1 MKKNIIICLICFSII
16 FLVGCTLP
24 SQPGQTP
31 NAGKYKVVFCD
42 NYVGEK
48 IEQYYDEKAMP
59 LEREDLV
66 GYVFEGWYEDSNF
79 TAKYDFQSIL
89 TSDIMLFAKYTEPI
103 YKSSYLKDISK
114 FEKLTH
120 LEVEVIASYVGE
132 DYIICEEGLGLLIKT
147 DKEICEKITPFT
159 MISLKLAVENG
170 EIIKVLDTETISRV
184 ITLSF
189 PNLSKAYELEYMSY
203 KNFKYQLVNYK
214 GVVTSI
220 DEENKIAILDE
231 IFKVKFDCNMP
242 KVLTDVEC
250 TLENLVVMDD
260 VNYHFLYQSFSR
272 IEQKVKAPT
281 TTINDYETL
290 DDILDDFEY
299 PITKGLPSVGSPSV
313 LVIPIE
319 FTDYLAPSDMKEN
332 LELAFF
338 DKTGKTGWESLS
350 SYYYKSS
357 YGALD
362 IKGTVLE
369 PFNTGKTSKYY
380 ENKYNQGNEDVDYEI
395 IQAAL
400 KYYDSMINYSEY
412 DYNQDGYIDSIY
424 FVYTAPVS
432 YGESYDEC
440 DLWWAYT
447 YEYFTED
454 YEYYDNVEVDYY
466 VFMGYDFL
474 FEELCYGDNPLYVN
488 INASTI
494 IHETGHLLGLDDY
507 YDYDA
512 SIGPDGGLGG
522 ADMMDSNVGD
532 HNAYSKIL
540 LGWINPQVITGTGII
555 ELSSFSIT
563 GEVLIIKKENDN
575 NLFSEYL
582 IIEFYDQSGL
592 NKVFSDGYNLYSEN
606 GLKIYH
612 VDADLKTNPDSI
624 TDITEMNNT
633 DTRYKLISILEADG
647 NNNIT
652 SGDGYFENGDLYQPG
667 DKLIDYK
674 WHDKSLLE
682 YDIYVKYIEGY
693 KIIIE
698 IK

>member
-1 MKKNIIICLICFSII
+1 
-16 FLVGCTLP
+16 
-24 SQPGQTP
+24 
-31 NAGKYKVVFCD
+31 
-42 NYVGEK
+42 
-48 IEQYYDEKAMP
+48 
-59 LEREDLV
+59 
-66 GYVFEGWYEDSNF
+66 
-79 TAKYDFQSIL
+79 
-89 TSDIMLFAKYTEPI
+89 
-103 YKSSYLKDISK
+103 
-114 FEKLTH
+114 
-120 LEVEVIASYVGE
+120 
-132 DYIICEEGLGLLIKT
+132 
-147 DKEICEKITPFT
+147 
-159 MISLKLAVENG
+159 
-170 EIIKVLDTETISRV
+170 
-184 ITLSF
+184 
-189 PNLSKAYELEYMSY
+189 
-203 KNFKYQLVNYK
+203 
-214 GVVTSI
+214 
-220 DEENKIAILDE
+220 
-231 IFKVKFDCNMP
+231 
-242 KVLTDVEC
+242 
-250 TLENLVVMDD
+250 
-260 VNYHFLYQSFSR
+260 
-272 IEQKVKAPT
+272 
-281 TTINDYETL
+281 
-290 DDILDDFEY
+290 
-299 PITKGLPSVGSPSV
+299 
-313 LVIPIE
+313 
-319 FTDYLAPSDMKEN
+319 
-332 LELAFF
+332 
-338 DKTGKTGWESLS
+338 
-350 SYYYKSS
+350 
-357 YGALD
+357 
-362 IKGTVLE
+362 
-369 PFNTGKTSKYY
+369 
-380 ENKYNQGNEDVDYEI
+380 
-395 IQAAL
+395 
-400 KYYDSMINYSEY
+400 MINYDEY

-454 YEYYDNVEVDYY
+454 YEYYDNVEADYY

-474 FEELCYGDNPLYVN
+474 FEELCYGDNPVYVN

-507 YDYDA
+507 YDYDS

-540 LGWINPQVITGTGII
+540 LGWINPQVITGTGTI
-555 ELSSFSIT
+555 ELSSFSLT

-575 NLFSEYL
+575 NFFSEYL
-582 IIEFYDQSGL
+582 IIEFYDQTGL

-667 DKLIDYK
+667 NKLIDYK